1 MVHQLGLSLAH
12 FVRAGHETFLLSD
25 EQNGFLSTFLP
36 RISKFMLIKFN
47 FSFETDATKKFAEC
61 WLVLTEIRPASDRS
75 DATRRTAQ
83 MAEERYRN
91 KKWKPPNGSN
101 TSTDP

>member
-1 MVHQLGLSLAH
+1 MNKTAFCENNKSEASQA
-12 FVRAGHETFLLSD
+12 FI
-25 EQNGFLSTFLP
+25 LSTFLP
-36 RISKFMLIKFN
+36 LLSKFMIMKFK

-83 MAEERYRN
+83 AAEERYRIKN
-91 KKWKPPNGSN
+91 WKPPYGSN